1 MLELPHISSRV
12 RNRPCK
18 RKPYVPY
25 PGQLLCLIHVVEL
38 LDERTVDGVLDNLAE
53 FRFHDINQFG
63 VHTRLF
69 DFLCH
74 FPYNLLHI
82 LLPFSKHLPHRG
94 ILHVGVGWELD
105 ITAFWR
111 VL

>member
-1 MLELPHISSRV
+1 MLELPHISSSV

-18 RKPYVPY
+18 RKPYVPK
-25 PGQLLCLIHVVEL
+25 PCELLCLIHVVEL

-53 FRFHDINQFG
+53 FRFHYINQFV

-69 DFLCH
+69 DFRSH
-74 FPYNLLHI
+74 FPQNLLHI
-82 LLPFSKHLPHRG
+82 LLPFSKHPLHHG
-94 ILHVGVGWELD
+94 ISQMGVGWELD